1 MGERSRFARIMQQEL
16 PVETREFKSYF
27 AGGVFAYRL
36 EMYYFRANAESIR
49 ALLESRA
56 YKRHEFG
63 MAGPL
68 PVGGLTVPRGWP
80 EPRDWDGLEVY
91 RFRTEDG
98 WFYYILTDGA
108 KTQAFFER
116 EILSGTILVLHAG
129 AWASGDALLIL
140 MT

>member
-108 KTQAFFER
+108 KTQAF
-116 EILSGTILVLHAG
+116 VVAG
-129 AWASGDALLIL
+129 IF
-140 MT
+140 